1 MNTSESHIV
10 CGAMTARIGRK
21 YMCLSKA
28 QKKAAE
34 YVLSNVFL
42 SATMTIDEMANA
54 AGISIATANRFAR
67 TLEFDGYPQFRAE
80 LVNNFKSMF
89 VPVVG
94 PRHEIQQPACSND
107 LIACA
112 LDEQMENLE
121 STRRSMVPELC
132 NQAVQMILRSE
143 RIYIVG
149 YGVDAFF
156 GGVMA
161 HALES
166 SCKTIQSTQDS
177 GGFLHAARQL
187 SKYTEN
193 DLVIVISFSGY
204 TDDVVNLLYQVGEKK
219 IPILALTDMPNS
231 SLGSI
236 ANLTLYSPTQHHVS
250 PSLKGAVLCFIEAI
264 CSAVVCQEAKLLP
277 SGLT

>member
-1 MNTSESHIV
+1 MNTSESQLM
-10 CGAMTARIGRK
+10 CGAMTARIGKK
-21 YMCLSKA
+21 YMRLSKA

-54 AGISIATANRFAR
+54 AGISIATANRFAK

-80 LVNNFKSMF
+80 LINDFKSMF
-89 VPVVG
+89 VPALD
-94 PRHEIQQPACSND
+94 PRLAIQHPACSND
-107 LIACA
+107 LIAFA
-112 LDEQMENLE
+112 MDEQMENLE

-132 NQAVQMILRSE
+132 NQAVQMILRAE

-166 SCKTIQSTQDS
+166 SCKTIQSTLDS
-177 GGFLHAARQL
+177 GGFSHAARQL
-187 SKYTEN
+187 SKYTES
-193 DLVIVISFSGY
+193 DLVIAISFSEC
-204 TDDVVNLLYQVGEKK
+204 TEDVLTLLRQLDEKK
-219 IPILALTDMPNS
+219 IPILALTDMANS
-231 SLGSI
+231 PLGSI
-236 ANLTLYSPTQHHVS
+236 ANLTLYSSTQHHVL
-250 PSLKGAVLCFIEAI
+250 PNLKGAVLCFIEAI
-264 CSAVVCQEAKLLP
+264 CRAVIYQEEKLLQ
-277 SGLT
+277 TV

>member
-1 MNTSESHIV
+1 MNTSESQLV
-10 CGAMTARIGRK
+10 CGTMTARIGKK
-21 YMCLSKA
+21 YMDLSKA

-80 LVNNFKSMF
+80 LISGVKSMF
-89 VPVVG
+89 LPALDS
-94 PRHEIQQPACSND
+94 RRAIQHPICSND
-107 LIACA
+107 VIAYA
-112 LDEQMENLE
+112 LEEQIENLE
-121 STRRSMVPELC
+121 STKRSMVPGLC
-132 NQAVQMILRSE
+132 DQAVQMILRSE

-156 GGVMA
+156 CGVMA

-166 SCKTIQSTQDS
+166 SCKTIQSTLGS
-177 GGFLHAARQL
+177 GGFSHTARQL

-193 DLVIVISFSGY
+193 DLVIAISFSGCA
-204 TDDVVNLLYQVGEKK
+204 DDVLSLLHQVGEKK
-219 IPILALTDMPNS
+219 IPILALTDVANS
-231 SLGSI
+231 PLGAI
-236 ANLTLYSPTQHHVS
+236 ANLTLYSSTQHHVL
-250 PSLKGAVLCFIEAI
+250 PNLKGAVLCFIEAI
-264 CSAVVCQEAKLLP
+264 CRAVIYQEEKLLQP
-277 SGLT
+277 G